1 MTIQARWGG
10 ASGDN
15 GGEDEQARRALDRL
29 RASKSEQERPVRSR
43 YLHELV
49 ASVVHWVS
57 ASLQRLVVVLASV
70 LLIAL
75 IGAAVFVRFSASPI
89 QTVPGSSAAASSQG
103 EVASTTTTTGPSV
116 VVDVGGAVRT
126 PGVYRLAL
134 GSRVVDALERAG
146 GPAEDIDLSRLN
158 LAALLVDGERVWL
171 PRRGESLD
179 GIVVGS
185 STKSDGGPGGS
196 QATAPLDLNSATVEQ
211 LDDLPGIGPATA
223 KAIVDKRK
231 EAGRF
236 RSVDDLLTVKG
247 IGPSKLD
254 AIRSSVVVR

>member
-1 MTIQARWGG
+1 M
-10 ASGDN
+10 
-15 GGEDEQARRALDRL
+15 
-29 RASKSEQERPVRSR
+29 
-43 YLHELV
+43 
-49 ASVVHWVS
+49 ASVFPFLEHATRID
-57 ASLQRLVVVLASV
+57 AS
-70 LLIAL
+70 
-75 IGAAVFVRFSASPI
+75 
-89 QTVPGSSAAASSQG
+89 
-103 EVASTTTTTGPSV
+103 
-116 VVDVGGAVRT
+116 
-126 PGVYRLAL
+126 
-134 GSRVVDALERAG
+134 
-146 GPAEDIDLSRLN
+146 
-158 LAALLVDGERVWL
+158 VDGERVWL